1 MAEEINEYPR
11 SGVLESIQAEA
22 ESSAWLNQKVM
33 AELTTYRLSESEQ
46 ARERSLVSLFGQGAR
61 ALDIGA
67 RDGHYT
73 RLLAEHYSHVVALDL
88 AQPDIP
94 GAECLAGDVTA
105 LQFPDRSFDFI
116 LCAEVLE
123 HIPAIE
129 AAAREIARVA
139 ADRVLIGVPY
149 RQDTRLGRLTCS
161 NCGKINPP
169 WGHVNE
175 FDEARLRQ
183 LFSSLEVE
191 SIHFVGENR
200 ARTNALSTW
209 LLDLVGNPWG
219 TYYQDEACSGCDQR
233 LAKPGPLPLWAKVPA
248 KLAIVLNNIQA
259 RFNQPHGNWIH
270 IVFRVPRTAR

>member
-1 MAEEINEYPR
+1 
-11 SGVLESIQAEA
+11 
-22 ESSAWLNQKVM
+22 
-33 AELTTYRLSESEQ
+33 
-46 ARERSLVSLFGQGAR
+46 
-61 ALDIGA
+61 
-67 RDGHYT
+67 
-73 RLLAEHYSHVVALDL
+73 
-88 AQPDIP
+88 
-94 GAECLAGDVTA
+94 
-105 LQFPDRSFDFI
+105 
-116 LCAEVLE
+116 
-123 HIPAIE
+123 
-129 AAAREIARVA
+129 
-139 ADRVLIGVPY
+139 
-149 RQDTRLGRLTCS
+149 
-161 NCGKINPP
+161 
-169 WGHVNE
+169 VNE

>member
-1 MAEEINEYPR
+1 
-11 SGVLESIQAEA
+11 
-22 ESSAWLNQKVM
+22 M
-33 AELTTYRLSESEQ
+33 AELTTYRASESERI
-46 ARERSLVSLFGQGAR
+46 REQSLVSLFGKGER

-67 RDGHYT
+67 RDGYYS
-73 RLLAEHYSHVVALDL
+73 RLLTTKYNKVVALDL
-88 AQPDIP
+88 NKPDIP
-94 GAECLAGDVTA
+94 GTECVAGDVTA

-129 AAAREIARVA
+129 AATREIARVA

-149 RQDTRLGRLTCS
+149 LQDTRLGRLTCA
-161 NCGKINPP
+161 NCGKVNPP

-200 ARTNALSTW
+200 ARTNALSMW
-209 LLDLVGNPWG
+209 LLDLAGNPWG
-219 TYYQDEACSGCDQR
+219 TYGQEETCSGCGK
-233 LAKPGPLPLWAKVPA
+233 AFVKPGPLPLWAKVPA
-248 KLAIVLNNIQA
+248 KLAIILNKIQA
-259 RFNQPHGNWIH
+259 RLNQPHGNWIH
-270 IVFRVPRTAR
+270 IVFRVPRANR